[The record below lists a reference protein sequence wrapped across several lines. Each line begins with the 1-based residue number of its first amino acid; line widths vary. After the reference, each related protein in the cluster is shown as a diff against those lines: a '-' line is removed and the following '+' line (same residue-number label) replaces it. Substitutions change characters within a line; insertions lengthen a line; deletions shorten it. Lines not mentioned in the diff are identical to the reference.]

1 MVNQPD
7 HLLRDRLDS
16 VAEDTLP
23 PEDRQTKRQMPEL
36 QAVRRTLRRRPTGL
50 RPHVGPVGEE
60 QSAALG
66 KSGTLRAAIF
76 GVNDGLVSNA
86 SLIMGFAG
94 ATGARDVILLAGVAG
109 LLAGAFSMGAG
120 EYVSMR
126 VQREVLERMLH
137 LEAHELGTEL
147 ESERA
152 ELAELYRKKGLS
164 ADLAERVAEQLMA
177 DPETALDTHARE
189 ELGIDPQEGLG
200 SPWGAALSS
209 FFTFAAGAFVPL
221 LPFLFVGGTAGTMI
235 AAGLTGV
242 ALLVVGGLTSRLT
255 GRSTVGSA
263 LRMFGIGAGAALVTY
278 AIGSL
283 LDVSVAG

>member
-7 HLLRDRLDS
+7 HLVRDRLGL
-16 VAEDTLP
+16 VAEDSLP
-23 PEDRQTKRQMPEL
+23 PEDRATKARLPEL
-36 QAVRRTLRRRPTGL
+36 QAARRRLRGGMRGL
-50 RPHVGPVGEE
+50 RPHVGPTDGE
-60 QSAALG
+60 QSSAFG

-94 ATGARDVILLAGVAG
+94 ATTAQDVILLAGVAG

-126 VQREVLERMLH
+126 VQREVLERLLH

-147 ESERA
+147 EKERA
-152 ELAELYRKKGLS
+152 ELAEIYRKKGLS
-164 ADLAERVAEQLMA
+164 ADLAAQVADQLMA
-177 DPETALDTHARE
+177 DPDTALDTHARE
-189 ELGIDPQEGLG
+189 ELGIDPKEGLG

-209 FFTFAAGAFVPL
+209 FFTFSVGALVPL
-221 LPFLFVGGTAGTMI
+221 LPFLFLGGTAGTLI

-242 ALLVVGGLTSRLT
+242 ALLAVGGLTARLT
-255 GRSTVGSA
+255 GRSMVTSA

-283 LDVSVAG
+283 LNVSVAG

>member
-7 HLLRDRLDS
+7 HLVRDRLDS

-23 PEDRQTKRQMPEL
+23 PEDRQTKRQLPEL

-50 RPHVGPVGEE
+50 RPHVGPVGQE

-94 ATGARDVILLAGVAG
+94 ATDARDVILLAGVAG

-164 ADLAERVAEQLMA
+164 ADLAEQVAEQLMA

-221 LPFLFVGGTAGTMI
+221 LPFLFVGGTAGTVI
-235 AAGLTGV
+235 AAALTGV

-255 GRSTVGSA
+255 GRSTVASA